1 MSLCVKCHHF
11 VVAYAYI
18 IANRDGQ
25 KVESGSCFVGR
36 SVNNFI
42 HTTQ

>member
-1 MSLCVKCHHF
+1 MSLGVKCHHF

-25 KVESGSCFVGR
+25 KVESGSCFVSR
-36 SVNNFI
+36 SVNHFI
-42 HTTQ
+42 YTMQ